1 MITKHRRLQG
11 LGLIFLTGMT
21 CLAPLA
27 KAGEDEPAARP
38 GLLQVSD
45 GAGKLILLSAK
56 DWAKL
61 PRSKVEVKGKD
72 DATARYEGVSLAE
85 VLRLAGVSFE
95 DHPRGR
101 AAAYV
106 LVEGSDGYRAV
117 LALAE
122 VDPKVADR
130 LVLLADRLDGKPLAD
145 KTGPYRLVV
154 TGDKV
159 PVRWVKQVSRIGLR
173 HPADDVANKKK

>member
-1 MITKHRRLQG
+1 MIAKHRWLRV
-11 LGLIFLTGMT
+11 LGCIFLTAMA

-27 KAGEDEPAARP
+27 KAGEDQPAVRP
-38 GLLQVSD
+38 GPLQVSD
-45 GAGKLILLSAK
+45 GAGKLSALSAK

-72 DATARYEGVSLAE
+72 DATAHYEGVSLAE
-85 VLRLAGVSFE
+85 VLRFAGVSFD

-122 VDPKVADR
+122 VDPKVTDR
-130 LVLLADRLDGKPLAD
+130 PPLLADRLESTPLAE
-145 KTGPYRLVV
+145 KAGPYRLVV
-154 TGDKV
+154 AGDKV

-173 HPADDVANKKK
+173 HPADDGANKKK